1 MWFVGN
7 TETGFTVNKARGLT
21 IGDVQYPRNIFVL
34 WSKEE
39 LAAIGIKP
47 YSETRLDSR
56 YYNQG
61 ALTRTESDGEIV
73 GTYAA
78 IDKDVDTLKATML
91 QSVKSIAGSLQSQVD
106 WYWSRAA
113 KGGTAVP
120 SDVATH
126 ATAIYTVMDAKES
139 AIAAMTTLD
148 EVKAYQNKPMVETRK
163 IKHTSDEGVETYGPE
178 TETHDREVDQV
189 THGWPTLEEAD
200 PAFVS
205 LVNAQESNMPKGKGT
220 YGTKKGRPPAKPKK
234 KSKAY

>member
-39 LAAIGIKP
+39 LAEIGIKP

-61 ALTRTESDGEIV
+61 ALTRAESDGEIV

-78 IDKDVDTLKATML
+78 IDKDVDALKDTML

-106 WYWSRAA
+106 WYWSREA

-120 SDVATH
+120 GEIATH
-126 ATAIYTVMDAKES
+126 ATAIYTVMEAKET
-139 AIAAMTTLD
+139 AINALVDLD
-148 EVKAYQNKPMVETRK
+148 DVILYQNTPMVETRK
-163 IKHTSDEGVETYGPE
+163 VKHTTDDGVETYGPE
-178 TETHDREVDQV
+178 TETSDREVDQV
-189 THGWPTLEEAD
+189 TNGWPSLEVD

-205 LVNAQESNMPKGKGT
+205 IV
-220 YGTKKGRPPAKPKK
+220 PA
-234 KSKAY
+234 

>member
-7 TETGFTVNKARGLT
+7 VETGFVVNKPRGLT
-21 IGDVQYPRNIFVL
+21 IDSVQYPRNIFAL

-39 LAAIGIKP
+39 LAAIGVKP

-61 ALTRTESDGEIV
+61 ALTRTEVDGEIL

-78 IDKDVDTLKATML
+78 INKDVDVLKATML
-91 QSVKSIAGSLQSQVD
+91 GTVKSIAGSLQSNVD

-126 ATAIYTVMDAKES
+126 ATAIYTEMDSKET
-139 AIAAMTTLD
+139 AIAALSD
-148 EVKAYQNKPMVETRK
+148 LAAVIAYQNTPMVETRK
-163 IKHTSDEGVETYGPE
+163 IKHTSDEGTETYGPE
-178 TETHDREVDQV
+178 TETSNRDVDNV
-189 THGWPTLEEAD
+189 THGWPSLGVD

-205 LVNAQESNMPKGKGT
+205 IVGE
-220 YGTKKGRPPAKPKK
+220 
-234 KSKAY
+234 

>member
-39 LAAIGIKP
+39 LAEIGIKP
-47 YSETRLDSR
+47 YSEVHPDQR
-56 YYNQG
+56 YYTSG
-61 ALTRTESDGEIV
+61 ALTCTESDGDMV
-73 GTYAA
+73 GTYASVA
-78 IDKDVDTLKATML
+78 KDVTALKDTML

-106 WYWSRAA
+106 WYWSREA

-120 SDVATH
+120 SDVAAH

-139 AIAAMTTLD
+139 AIAALSDLD
-148 EVKAYQNKPMVETRK
+148 AIKAYQNKPMVGTYK
-163 IKHTSDEGVETYGPE
+163 VKHTADDGVETYGPE

-189 THGWPTLEEAD
+189 THGWPSLEEAD

-205 LVNAQESNMPKGKGT
+205 LVDA
-220 YGTKKGRPPAKPKK
+220 
-234 KSKAY
+234 

>member
-1 MWFVGN
+1 MWFVGQ

-78 IDKDVDTLKATML
+78 IDKDVDALKATML
-91 QSVKSIAGSLQSQVD
+91 QSVKSIAGSLQSHVD
-106 WYWSRAA
+106 WYWSREA

-120 SDVATH
+120 GEIATH
-126 ATAIYTVMDAKES
+126 ATAIYTVMEAKET
-139 AIAAMTTLD
+139 AIDALVDLD
-148 EVKAYQNKPMVETRK
+148 DVILYQNTPMVETRK
-163 IKHTSDEGVETYGPE
+163 VKHTTDDGVETYGPE
-178 TETHDREVDQV
+178 TETSDREVDQV
-189 THGWPTLEEAD
+189 THGWPSLEVD

-205 LVNAQESNMPKGKGT
+205 IV
-220 YGTKKGRPPAKPKK
+220 PA
-234 KSKAY
+234 

>member
-7 TETGFTVNKARGLT
+7 TEVGFTVNKARGLT

-47 YSETRLDSR
+47 YSEVRPDSR

-78 IDKDVDTLKATML
+78 INKDVDQLKATML
-91 QSVKSIAGSLQSQVD
+91 GTVKSIASSLQSDVD
-106 WYWSRAA
+106 WYWSREA

-120 SDVATH
+120 SEISTH
-126 ATAIYTVMDAKES
+126 ASEIYTVMDAKES
-139 AIAAMTTLD
+139 AIAGLSDLAA
-148 EVKAYQNKPMVETRK
+148 VIAYQNRPMVGTYK
-163 IKHTSDEGVETYGPE
+163 VKHTADNGTETYGPE
-178 TETHDREVDQV
+178 TYTANHEVDNV
-189 THGWPTLEEAD
+189 THGWPSLEEVD
-200 PAFVS
+200 PSFVS
-205 LVNAQESNMPKGKGT
+205 LVDA
-220 YGTKKGRPPAKPKK
+220 
-234 KSKAY
+234 

>member
-47 YSETRLDSR
+47 YSEVHPDKR
-56 YYNQG
+56 YYSDG
-61 ALTRTESDGEIV
+61 ALTRTETDGEMV
-73 GTYAA
+73 GTYASVA
-78 IDKDVDTLKATML
+78 RDVDHLKSNML
-91 QSVKSIAGSLQSQVD
+91 GTVKSIAGSLQSAVD

-120 SDVATH
+120 SVISTH
-126 ATAIYTVMDAKES
+126 ATAIYTVMEAKES
-139 AIAAMTTLD
+139 AIAALSD
-148 EVKAYQNKPMVETRK
+148 LAAVIAYQNTPMIETRK
-163 IKHTSDEGVETYGPE
+163 VKHTAENGTETYGPE
-178 TETHDREVDQV
+178 TETHNRDVDNV
-189 THGWPTLEEAD
+189 THGWPSLEEVD

-205 LVNAQESNMPKGKGT
+205 LVDA
-220 YGTKKGRPPAKPKK
+220 
-234 KSKAY
+234 

>member
-61 ALTRTESDGEIV
+61 ALTRAESDGEIV

-78 IDKDVDTLKATML
+78 
-91 QSVKSIAGSLQSQVD
+91 
-106 WYWSRAA
+106 
-113 KGGTAVP
+113 
-120 SDVATH
+120 
-126 ATAIYTVMDAKES
+126 
-139 AIAAMTTLD
+139 
-148 EVKAYQNKPMVETRK
+148 
-163 IKHTSDEGVETYGPE
+163 
-178 TETHDREVDQV
+178 
-189 THGWPTLEEAD
+189 
-200 PAFVS
+200 
-205 LVNAQESNMPKGKGT
+205 
-220 YGTKKGRPPAKPKK
+220 
-234 KSKAY
+234 

>member
-7 TETGFTVNKARGLT
+7 TEVGFVVNKARGLT
-21 IGDVQYPRNIFVL
+21 IGDTQYPRNIFVL

-61 ALTRTESDGEIV
+61 ALTRAESDGEIV

-78 IDKDVDTLKATML
+78 IDKDVDALKATML
-91 QSVKSIAGSLQSQVD
+91 SSVKSIAGSLQSNVD

-126 ATAIYTVMDAKES
+126 ATAIYTVMDAKET
-139 AIAAMTTLD
+139 AIAALTTLD
-148 EVKAYQNKPMVETRK
+148 AIKAYQNKPMVQTSK
-163 IKHTSDEGVETYGPE
+163 IKHTAEDGTETYGPE
-178 TETHDREVDQV
+178 TETSDLEVDQV
-189 THGWPTLEEAD
+189 THGWPSLEEVD
-200 PAFVS
+200 PSFVS
-205 LVNAQESNMPKGKGT
+205 LVDA
-220 YGTKKGRPPAKPKK
+220 
-234 KSKAY
+234 

>member
-7 TETGFTVNKARGLT
+7 VETGFTVNKARGLT

-34 WSKEE
+34 WSKAE
-39 LAAIGIKP
+39 LAEIGIKP

-61 ALTRTESDGEIV
+61 ALTRAETDGEIV

-78 IDKDVDTLKATML
+78 VEKDVDALKDTML

-106 WYWSRAA
+106 WYWSREA

-120 SDVATH
+120 GEIATH
-126 ATAIYTVMDAKES
+126 ATAIYTVMEAKET
-139 AIAAMTTLD
+139 AIDALVDLD
-148 EVKAYQNKPMVETRK
+148 DVILYQNTPMVETRK
-163 IKHTSDEGVETYGPE
+163 VKHTTDDGVETYGPE
-178 TETHDREVDQV
+178 TETSDREVNQV
-189 THGWPTLEEAD
+189 THGWPSLEVD

-205 LVNAQESNMPKGKGT
+205 IV
-220 YGTKKGRPPAKPKK
+220 PA
-234 KSKAY
+234 

>member
-7 TETGFTVNKARGLT
+7 TETGFVVNKPRGLT
-21 IGDVQYPRNIFVL
+21 IDSIQYPRNIFAL
-34 WSKEE
+34 WSKAE
-39 LAAIGIKP
+39 LAAIGVKP

-61 ALTRTESDGEIV
+61 ALTRTEVDGEIL

-78 IDKDVDTLKATML
+78 INKDVDVLKATML
-91 QSVKSIAGSLQSQVD
+91 GTVKSIAGSLQSNVD

-126 ATAIYTVMDAKES
+126 ATAIYTEMDSKET
-139 AIAAMTTLD
+139 AIAALSD
-148 EVKAYQNKPMVETRK
+148 LAAVIVYQNTPMVETRK

-178 TETHDREVDQV
+178 TETSNRDVDNV
-189 THGWPTLEEAD
+189 THGWPSIEEVD

-205 LVNAQESNMPKGKGT
+205 LVEA
-220 YGTKKGRPPAKPKK
+220 
-234 KSKAY
+234 

>member
-47 YSETRLDSR
+47 YSEVHPDQR
-56 YYNQG
+56 YYTSG
-61 ALTRTESDGEIV
+61 ALTRTETDGDMV
-73 GTYAA
+73 GTYEAVA
-78 IDKDVDTLKATML
+78 KDVDHLKNNML
-91 QSVKSIAGSLQSQVD
+91 STVKSVAGSLQSHVD

-120 SDVATH
+120 AEVATH

-139 AIAAMTTLD
+139 AIAALSD
-148 EVKAYQNKPMVETRK
+148 LAAVIAYQNKPMVETRK

-178 TETHDREVDQV
+178 TETSDREVDQV

-205 LVNAQESNMPKGKGT
+205 LVDA
-220 YGTKKGRPPAKPKK
+220 
-234 KSKAY
+234 

>member
-7 TETGFTVNKARGLT
+7 TEVGFVVNKARGLT

-39 LAAIGIKP
+39 LAEIGIKP

-61 ALTRTESDGEIV
+61 ALTRAESDGEMV
-73 GTYAA
+73 GTYEAVA
-78 IDKDVDTLKATML
+78 KDVDHLKNNML
-91 QSVKSIAGSLQSQVD
+91 STVKSVAGSLQSHVD

-126 ATAIYTVMDAKES
+126 ATAIYTVMETKET
-139 AIAAMTTLD
+139 AIAALTTLD

-163 IKHTSDEGVETYGPE
+163 VKHTTDDGVETYGPE
-178 TETHDREVDQV
+178 TETSDREVDQV
-189 THGWPTLEEAD
+189 THGWPSLEEAD

-205 LVNAQESNMPKGKGT
+205 LVDA
-220 YGTKKGRPPAKPKK
+220 
-234 KSKAY
+234 

>member
-7 TETGFTVNKARGLT
+7 TEVGFVVNKARGLT

-39 LAAIGIKP
+39 LAEIGIKP

-61 ALTRTESDGEIV
+61 ALTRAESDGEMV
-73 GTYAA
+73 GTYEAVA
-78 IDKDVDTLKATML
+78 KDVDHLKNNML
-91 QSVKSIAGSLQSQVD
+91 STVKSVAGSLQSHVD

-126 ATAIYTVMDAKES
+126 ATAIYTVMETKET
-139 AIAAMTTLD
+139 AIAALTTLD

-163 IKHTSDEGVETYGPE
+163 IKHTSDKGS
-178 TETHDREVDQV
+178 THLMTVLRHTGLRLKHLIVK
-189 THGWPTLEEAD
+189 WI
-200 PAFVS
+200 
-205 LVNAQESNMPKGKGT
+205 K
-220 YGTKKGRPPAKPKK
+220 
-234 KSKAY
+234 